1 MKVLIN
7 FNAQLG
13 AVRRPGGMPITNSS
27 NKLPY
32 FHRWTEFL
40 LIKWLKRN
48 QLKLKY
54 QEIFHISESI
64 LSSLSCAWL
73 FVTPMD
79 YTVHGIL
86 HARILEWVALP
97 FSRGPSQP
105 RDWTQVSRIAD
116 GFLTSWAR
124 REAWDREWIVQ
135 IVCLCQSCEF
145 HSLTHPKASKE
156 NLKENR
162 LQQLKAPAK

>member
-73 FVTPMD
+73 FVTLWTAARQASLSIIDFWSSPKLM
-79 YTVHGIL
+79 TIESVMPSNHLIL
-86 HARILEWVALP
+86 CHPLLLLP
-97 FSRGPSQP
+97 
-105 RDWTQVSRIAD
+105 
-116 GFLTSWAR
+116 
-124 REAWDREWIVQ
+124 
-135 IVCLCQSCEF
+135 
-145 HSLTHPKASKE
+145 E
-156 NLKENR
+156 NLPSIR
-162 LQQLKAPAK
+162 VFFHWVSFLHQVAKVLEFQHQHQSFQWTLRTDLL